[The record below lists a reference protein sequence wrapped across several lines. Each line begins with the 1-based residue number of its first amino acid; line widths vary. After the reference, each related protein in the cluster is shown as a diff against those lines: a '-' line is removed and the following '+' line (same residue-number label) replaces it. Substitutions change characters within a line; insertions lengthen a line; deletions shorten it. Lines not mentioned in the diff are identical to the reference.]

1 MHANAAVVSL
11 IAFAALGL
19 AYVVYGRYLARHIFK
34 LSDTRQTPA
43 NEFEDGVDYVPTGVP
58 ILFGHH
64 FASIA
69 GLGPILGPAI
79 AVIWGWLPAVI
90 WVVFGSI
97 FIGAV
102 HDLGALSV
110 SLRYKGRSIGD
121 VTRELIGAR
130 ARLLFLLIIFFLL
143 ALAMGVFVLVIAQLF
158 VYYYPN
164 AILPS
169 FGLIVVA
176 VIMGV
181 SVYKLKAPL
190 GPLSL
195 AGIAAL
201 FLLIHAGVK
210 HPLPT
215 YTWEMQADQSEQIHA
230 MVESDIIESP
240 YGADAVMRVL
250 DSPTDHPAEITLTSA
265 DIKAAAAA
273 NMKRWT
279 FLLLLYSFL
288 ASVLP
293 VWLLLQP
300 RDYLNSYQLYAGLAL
315 LLVGLFKMHPEIAA
329 PPVSDAAAV
338 GAPPLF
344 PFLFITVA
352 CGAISGFH
360 SLVSSGTT
368 VRQLRRE
375 TDALPVGFGAM
386 LTEGALAILVIMAC
400 TAGLGEASWSAG
412 GTYVHW
418 SNLSGKLGAQLAA
431 VVQGGGTFLGALGID
446 RHYGEAFIAVAIV
459 AFALTTLD
467 SATRLLRYNVEE
479 IFNCIGLKRFANRYV
494 GSLIAIIAIAFF
506 ALLRI
511 DGKPAG
517 ITLWQL
523 FGTTNQLLA
532 GLTLLAVSL
541 FLYKLKRP
549 IWFTLIPMF
558 GMLGISIYAMI
569 INLISFLGVEQK
581 NWPLICISFI
591 LLLMTIWMLLEG
603 ALSFKRGRDNIG
615 LSADD
620 APAPAA

>member
-1 MHANAAVVSL
+1 MHANAAVVSI

-34 LSDTRQTPA
+34 LSNTRQTPA

-215 YTWEMQADQSEQIHA
+215 YTWEMQAAQSEQIHA
-230 MVESDIIESP
+230 MVESDVIEAP

-250 DSPTDHPAEITLTSA
+250 DSPTEHPAEITITAFLPRCYLSGCFYNHVTTS
-265 DIKAAAAA
+265 
-273 NMKRWT
+273 T
-279 FLLLLYSFL
+279 
-288 ASVLP
+288 
-293 VWLLLQP
+293 
-300 RDYLNSYQLYAGLAL
+300 
-315 LLVGLFKMHPEIAA
+315 
-329 PPVSDAAAV
+329 
-338 GAPPLF
+338 
-344 PFLFITVA
+344 
-352 CGAISGFH
+352 AISFTQAWRCCWLACSKCTRKLPPH
-360 SLVSSGTT
+360 RSAMRPPSALHRSSPSSSS
-368 VRQLRRE
+368 RS
-375 TDALPVGFGAM
+375 PV
-386 LTEGALAILVIMAC
+386 VP
-400 TAGLGEASWSAG
+400 
-412 GTYVHW
+412 
-418 SNLSGKLGAQLAA
+418 LAA
-431 VVQGGGTFLGALGID
+431 STASSQAVQRCANSGAKPTPCLW
-446 RHYGEAFIAVAIV
+446 A
-459 AFALTTLD
+459 
-467 SATRLLRYNVEE
+467 SAR
-479 IFNCIGLKRFANRYV
+479 C
-494 GSLIAIIAIAFF
+494 
-506 ALLRI
+506 
-511 DGKPAG
+511 
-517 ITLWQL
+517 
-523 FGTTNQLLA
+523 
-532 GLTLLAVSL
+532 
-541 FLYKLKRP
+541 
-549 IWFTLIPMF
+549 
-558 GMLGISIYAMI
+558 
-569 INLISFLGVEQK
+569 
-581 NWPLICISFI
+581 
-591 LLLMTIWMLLEG
+591 
-603 ALSFKRGRDNIG
+603 
-615 LSADD
+615 
-620 APAPAA
+620 